1 MNFELIKTQLIE
13 WLTSFVEKPNPA
25 LNNWPPCPYARQAR
39 INNKILIV
47 DSTIENLTKTV
58 NESLTVFDQYDVAV
72 VCFDHTLI
80 SGQDCQQL
88 SQELNDKLMPLNFV
102 LLEDHPNL
110 VEYVAGVKMN
120 FGPCGLFVISPLTA
134 LNAASD
140 QLRSKGYY
148 DTWNQSELDEVVT
161 WRYNS

>member
-1 MNFELIKTQLIE
+1 MDFVLIKTQLIE

-47 DSTIENLTKTV
+47 ESSIKNLSAV
-58 NESLTVFDQYDVAV
+58 VDESLAMFEQYDVAV

-80 SGQDCQQL
+80 SGEYCRQL
-88 SQELNDKLMPLNFV
+88 AQSLNDKLMPLNFV
-102 LLEDHPNL
+102 LLEDHPDL

-120 FGPCGLFVISPLTA
+120 FGHCGLFVISPLDKLT
-134 LNAASD
+134 AASNHI
-140 QLRSKGYY
+140 QTKGYY
-148 DTWNQSELDEVVT
+148 NAWSQSELDEVVT
-161 WRYNS
+161 WRNK